1 MCKGFFSWTELAF
14 GMCAFPIAQTY
25 NNLLTSY
32 PEKRYTHNT
41 WQGSPNLKSS
51 GADEVNLGGM
61 AANHCHS
68 CEGDGMIVL
77 WVQYTHD
84 LLNIWKQNPLHPTY
98 V

>member
-1 MCKGFFSWTELAF
+1 MY
-14 GMCAFPIAQTY
+14 AFPIAQTY

-84 LLNIWKQNPLHPTY
+84 LPNIWKQNPLHPTY

>member
-1 MCKGFFSWTELAF
+1 MCEGFFSWTELAF
-14 GMCAFPIAQTY
+14 
-25 NNLLTSY
+25 
-32 PEKRYTHNT
+32 
-41 WQGSPNLKSS
+41 
-51 GADEVNLGGM
+51 GM

-84 LLNIWKQNPLHPTY
+84 LPNIWRQNPLHPTY